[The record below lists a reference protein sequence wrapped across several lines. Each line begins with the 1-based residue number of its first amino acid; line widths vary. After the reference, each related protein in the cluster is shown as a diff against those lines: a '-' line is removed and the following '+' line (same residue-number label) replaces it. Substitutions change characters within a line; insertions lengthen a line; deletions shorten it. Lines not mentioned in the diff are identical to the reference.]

1 MKISGFH
8 AGMLRTV
15 LGVSLLACSAIAFAA
30 PQIPDFVYQGRLEQ
44 SGAPANGAF
53 DLSFRLFDAASGG
66 NQVGATINEADYPVT
81 DGLFSVSLAFPGAF
95 SGDQLYLEV
104 SVEGTPML
112 PRQAVATAPVSQF
125 TLSGGISG
133 PAGGALAGN
142 YPNPSLATS
151 AVTNSK
157 IATSAVSNSKI
168 ADGAITSSKF
178 AANAVNAAAIANGAV
193 GTSEIASDSITRS
206 KIAGGYSNGAISL
219 NVSAN
224 SCMTFTTSIPGAQVN
239 DMVFFNLQSGASMPS
254 NMMIQALRVT
264 ATDAVEMR
272 ACNFGNT
279 LQSTGNMPVY
289 VLTLR

>member
-8 AGMLRTV
+8 VGMLRTV
-15 LGVSLLACSAIAFAA
+15 LGLCLLTCSAIASAA

-44 SGAPANGAF
+44 SGVPANGNF
-53 DLSFRLFDAASGG
+53 DLSFRLYDAASGG
-66 NQVGATINEADYPVT
+66 NQLGATINQADYPVT

-95 SGDQLYLEV
+95 SGEQLYLEV

-133 PAGGALAGN
+133 PAGGALTGS

-157 IATSAVSNSKI
+157 IATSAV
-168 ADGAITSSKF
+168 TSSKL
-178 AANAVNAAAIANGAV
+178 AADAVNAAAIANGAV
-193 GTSEIASDSITRS
+193 GTSEIASGSITRS
-206 KIAGGYSNGAISL
+206 KIAGGYSNGAISFSVGP
-219 NVSAN
+219 NVCNTYNIA
-224 SCMTFTTSIPGAQVN
+224 IPGAQVN
-239 DMVFFNLQSGASMPS
+239 DMVLFNLQSSASLPS
-254 NMMIQALRVT
+254 NLLIQPLRVSAADT
-264 ATDAVEMR
+264 VEIR
-272 ACNFGNT
+272 ACNVGNT
-279 LQSTGNMPVY
+279 SQSTGTMPVY

>member
-8 AGMLRTV
+8 VGMLRTV
-15 LGVSLLACSAIAFAA
+15 LGLCLLTCSAIASAA

-44 SGAPANGAF
+44 SGVPANGNF
-53 DLSFRLFDAASGG
+53 DLSFRLYDAASGG
-66 NQVGATINEADYPVT
+66 NQLGATINQADYPVT

-95 SGDQLYLEV
+95 SGEQLYLEV

-133 PAGGALAGN
+133 PAGGALTGS

-157 IATSAVSNSKI
+157 IATSAV
-168 ADGAITSSKF
+168 TSSKL
-178 AANAVNAAAIANGAV
+178 AADAVNAAAIANGAV
-193 GTSEIASDSITRS
+193 GTSEIASGSITRS
-206 KIAGGYSNGAISL
+206 KIAGGYSNGAISFSVGA
-219 NVSAN
+219 NVCNTYNIA
-224 SCMTFTTSIPGAQVN
+224 IPGAQVN
-239 DMVFFNLQSGASMPS
+239 DMVLFNLQSSASLPS
-254 NMMIQALRVT
+254 NLLIQPLRVSAADT
-264 ATDAVEMR
+264 VEIR
-272 ACNFGNT
+272 ACNVGNT
-279 LQSTGNMPVY
+279 SQSTGTMPVY